1 MALHYK
7 TAGFIFKREDRLDA
21 DRVFSVFTK
30 DFGRIEIFGK
40 AIRRIT
46 SKLRSNADLFSF
58 SEIEFIQGKNKKTLT
73 DAFFLEKFKSLPR
86 DPEKLEV
93 SYRVSNLLD
102 SFIKG
107 EEKDERILELLLDFF
122 HKLYNQKLSTNHL
135 QLLYFYFF
143 WNFISLLGYA
153 PELFT
158 CAVCKKSLS
167 PINLYL
173 SNKEGGVICENCS
186 VEGKAKIQADTVK
199 VLRLILK
206 KDWETLSKLK
216 VSNFLAELKEVS
228 DNYNN
233 YLLTISQR

>member
-1 MALHYK
+1 MALYYK
-7 TAGFIFKREDRLDA
+7 TEGFIFKKEDRLDA

-30 DFGRIEIFGK
+30 DFGRVEVFGK

-46 SKLRSNADLFSF
+46 SKLRSSAELFSF
-58 SEIEFIQGKNKKTLT
+58 SDIEFIQGKNKKTLT
-73 DAFFLEKFKSLPR
+73 DVFFLEKFKSLSQA
-86 DPEKLEV
+86 PEKLEV
-93 SYRVSNLLD
+93 SYKVSDLLD

-122 HKLYNQKLSTNHL
+122 HKLDNQKPPFKHL
-135 QLLYFYFF
+135 ELLYVYFF
-143 WNFISLLGYA
+143 WSFISLLGYG
-153 PELFT
+153 PEVST
-158 CAVCKKSLS
+158 CVLCKKELN
-167 PINLYL
+167 PLHLYF
-173 SNKEGGVICENCS
+173 SHKEGGIICENCS
-186 VEGKAKIQADTVK
+186 VEGKVKIQADAVK

-216 VSNFLAELKEVS
+216 ANNFLSELKEVS